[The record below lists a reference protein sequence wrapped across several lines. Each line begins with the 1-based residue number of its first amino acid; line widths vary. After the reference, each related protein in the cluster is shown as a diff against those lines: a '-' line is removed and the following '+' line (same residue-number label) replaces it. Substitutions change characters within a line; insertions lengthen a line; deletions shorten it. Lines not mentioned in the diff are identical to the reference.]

1 MEMCSVVRVLCG
13 VMVAFGFF
21 LPRGCCDLKGKN
33 KGCACSSWDVLC
45 ESDELAKRN
54 LVVQTEA
61 PVPVLPSWW
70 SAAACAPYL
79 LADTLVAD

>member
-1 MEMCSVVRVLCG
+1 MLHACEILFSGYVRASFLAYPASVWV
-13 VMVAFGFF
+13 
-21 LPRGCCDLKGKN
+21 
-33 KGCACSSWDVLC
+33 C

-54 LVVQTEA
+54 LAVQTEA
-61 PVPVLPSWW
+61 PVPVLPSCW